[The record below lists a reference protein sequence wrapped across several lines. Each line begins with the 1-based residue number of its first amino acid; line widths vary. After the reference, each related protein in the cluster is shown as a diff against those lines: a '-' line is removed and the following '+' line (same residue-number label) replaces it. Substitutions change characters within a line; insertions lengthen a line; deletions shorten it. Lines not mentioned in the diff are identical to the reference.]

1 MDALEVVAGLG
12 DRWAVAEQLL
22 GLTAIYAAAGDCE
35 QAARLAGAAESV
47 WESIGAQ
54 PSPADRASTDRWLKP
69 ALERADAAEMAIAM
83 AEGRAMK
90 MMEAVRHA
98 LGLPEKPG

>member
-1 MDALEVVAGLG
+1 METAPPKALGATVANV
-12 DRWAVAEQLL
+12 RSPNVN
-22 GLTAIYAAAGDCE
+22 AGDCE
-35 QAARLAGAAESV
+35 RAARLAGAAESV

-54 PSPADRASTDRWLKP
+54 PNPADRASTDRWLKP